1 MNALSRQALER
12 ERAEVKAKM
21 DTNWERAKALDQE
34 ISMAVSANV
43 HHGDLV
49 QKLEL
54 LRRQS
59 QELVE
64 RGAAIDFQMS
74 ELVVVD
80 NSVPDARWR
89 PTAAEPF

>member
-43 HHGDLV
+43 HHGDL
-49 QKLEL
+49 LEL